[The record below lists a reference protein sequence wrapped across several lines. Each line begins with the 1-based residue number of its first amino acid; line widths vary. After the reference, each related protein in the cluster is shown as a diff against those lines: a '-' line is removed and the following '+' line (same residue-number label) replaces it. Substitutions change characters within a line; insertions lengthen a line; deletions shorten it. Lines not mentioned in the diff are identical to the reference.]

1 MPDIDYS
8 KMLGEAFR
16 ATNSKA
22 RLHRIFKEA
31 FGKMGV
37 TQFRLML
44 QVMSEIMTDHNMEEH
59 RKKGKEASRNK
70 RSEFLKR
77 KIAPPTKSS
86 YVEAVEA
93 PEPPTPPP
101 KRKSQEQQLRERIRE
116 KLKGQYSES

>member
-1 MPDIDYS
+1 MVDIDYS

-59 RKKGKEASRNK
+59 RKKGKEVAREK

-86 YVEAVEA
+86 YVTV

-101 KRKSQEQQLRERIRE
+101 KRKSQEQQLRERIKE
-116 KLKGQYSES
+116 KLKGQYQ